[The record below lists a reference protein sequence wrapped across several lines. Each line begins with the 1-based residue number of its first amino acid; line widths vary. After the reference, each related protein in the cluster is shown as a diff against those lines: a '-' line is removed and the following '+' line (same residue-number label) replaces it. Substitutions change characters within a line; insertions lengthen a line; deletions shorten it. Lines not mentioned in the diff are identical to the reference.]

1 MDQMPIPGALSCINR
16 SRCIRICA
24 AAVLASAIA
33 RSKAVRA
40 LFTTAKLVK
49 QRALHTEEVEIAG
62 KTILERLDHGQRRFR
77 TPDLGNGYSPVERDD
92 G

>member
-1 MDQMPIPGALSCINR
+1 MPIPGALSFINR
-16 SRCIRICA
+16 SRCIQICA
-24 AAVLASAIA
+24 ASAAVLASAIA

-62 KTILERLDHGQRRFR
+62 KAILERLDHGQRRFR
-77 TPDLGNGYSPVERDD
+77 PPDLGNGYSPVERDNE
-92 G
+92 